1 VADAWSD
8 PGYHGYYAFN
18 DCHAAM
24 AFLVDGRLPELR
36 RLVAELGRRAGE
48 DGSNAAMTR
57 EVGLPLSRALLAFGE
72 ARYGDVV
79 DALLPLRLV
88 AHEFG
93 GSNAQRDVIDQTLAE
108 AALRSG
114 RAALTRALV
123 AERRLL
129 RPENQWAR
137 RLELR
142 LGREESAA

>member
-1 VADAWSD
+1 
-8 PGYHGYYAFN
+8 
-18 DCHAAM
+18 M

-36 RLVAELGRRAGE
+36 RLAAELERRAGE

-72 ARYGDVV
+72 ARYGEVV

-114 RAALTRALV
+114 RTALTRALV

-129 RPENQWAR
+129 RPKNQWAR